1 MKINS
6 ISLIS
11 FVSAL
16 TCASVANA
24 SVVADFYIG
33 GMVGAGGQTIFT
45 AHEHDSS
52 TSRLLGGIIGVD
64 IPVFRLEAEYNYIDS
79 KDLDTNSVMV
89 NAYFKVPST
98 IIMPYIGAGIGTVFG
113 GKHEITDTDTGIKNR
128 YDIHSTAAYQGLLGA
143 TIDILAVP
151 IKFDVEGRVL
161 YAPDIYKI
169 DAIDAAPDLMEYNA
183 RVKMRYIF

>member
-11 FVSAL
+11 VISAL
-16 TCASVANA
+16 SVASVANA

-33 GMVGAGGQTIFT
+33 GMVGAGGQTLFT
-45 AHEHDSS
+45 SDKHDST
-52 TSRLLGGIIGVD
+52 TSRLLGAIAGVD
-64 IPVFRLEAEYNYIDS
+64 IPVFRIEGEYNYIDS
-79 KDLDTNSVMV
+79 ESLDTNAAMV

-113 GKHEITDTDTGIKNR
+113 GKHERTNTTTGITTR
-128 YDIHSTAAYQGLLGA
+128 YDIHSTAAYQGMLGA

-151 IKFDVEGRVL
+151 IKFDVEGRIL

-169 DAIDAAPDLMEYNA
+169 TEENATPDLMEYNA
-183 RVKMRYIF
+183 RIKMRYIF

>member
-11 FVSAL
+11 IASLVIASA
-16 TCASVANA
+16 ANA
-24 SVVADFYIG
+24 SVVADFYVG
-33 GMVGAGGQTIFT
+33 GMVGVGGQTIFSSN
-45 AHEHDSS
+45 EHDTS
-52 TSRLLGGIIGVD
+52 TSRLLGAIAGVD
-64 IPVFRLEAEYNYIDS
+64 IPVFRVEGEYNYIDS
-79 KDLDTNSVMV
+79 QDLDTSAIMV

-98 IIMPYIGAGIGTVFG
+98 LIMPYIGAGIGTVFG
-113 GKHEITDTDTGIKNR
+113 GKHEFTDANTQIKTK
-128 YDIHSTAAYQGLLGA
+128 YDIHSTAAYQGMLGA

-169 DAIDAAPDLMEYNA
+169 EATNTTPDLMEYNA
-183 RVKMRYIF
+183 RIKMRYIF